1 MRKTIKIWWFF
12 TRYLHKKLIV
22 MLSLELIGK
31 IKRHKGKEKLM
42 VNDYMLHKGI
52 RQDHITKIILRY

>member
-1 MRKTIKIWWFF
+1 MIF